1 MIIIL
6 LIFTFIEVR
15 NTYEINKKKE
25 EFYEQVSH
33 SFNLVKE
40 LKFEEAFKEYKK
52 AAAMEEYFKIN
63 NIKIPHDIRKKFYE
77 GFALSF
83 IKSESLDLTDIQKM
97 YYKRELIKE
106 LNELAKKEPDNS
118 LLLILI
124 SEVGEK

>member
-1 MIIIL
+1 LIIIL

-40 LKFEEAFKEYKK
+40 LKFDEAFKEYKK

>member
-40 LKFEEAFKEYKK
+40 LKFDEAFKEYKK